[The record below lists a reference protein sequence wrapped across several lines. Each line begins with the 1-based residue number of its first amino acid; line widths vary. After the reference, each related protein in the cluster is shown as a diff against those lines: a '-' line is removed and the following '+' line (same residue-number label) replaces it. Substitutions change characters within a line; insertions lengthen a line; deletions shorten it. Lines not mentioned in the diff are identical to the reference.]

1 MVNHSQA
8 GAQTCTHAS
17 TAGNALLALLRRRSA
32 ATGVAGPSLSSLWLP
47 AVPRPLSMSGLL
59 PAQTEAEPSSLHWLL
74 QGPRPPAALQAD
86 ARPPL
91 LSGAASLLRC
101 SAAGRLPAGLREWFA
116 GQPMGGLREW
126 PGGMLAGRLSER
138 SGGRVVG
145 RLRERSPRL
154 VWLQLD
160 GEGSAGWKR
169 IASSG

>member
-1 MVNHSQA
+1 MVIHSQG

-17 TAGNALLALLRRRSA
+17 TAGKAVLALLRRRSA

-47 AVPRPLSMSGLL
+47 AVPRPLSMAGLL
-59 PAQTEAEPSSLHWLL
+59 PARPEAEPSSLHWLL
-74 QGPRPPAALQAD
+74 QGPRPPATLQAD
-86 ARPPL
+86 ARPSL

-101 SAAGRLPAGLREWFA
+101 STAGRLPVRLRESFA
-116 GQPMGGLREW
+116 GQPIGGLRER
-126 PGGMLAGRLSER
+126 PGGMLGGRLRER
-138 SGGRVVG
+138 SGGSVVG